1 MSDGLL
7 GYWIGGFVLSMA
19 VGYVFLRL
27 AASRPLS
34 ATLLRVLGVSGA
46 ALVGYL
52 QYKGGGDINL
62 GCVVATLITLAWAIK
77 QHSGRKAVPA
87 TP

>member
-1 MSDGLL
+1 MSAGLF
-7 GYWIGGFVLSMA
+7 GYWLGGFVLSMA

-46 ALVGYL
+46 AFMGYL
-52 QYKGGGDINL
+52 GYKGGGDINL
-62 GCVVATLITLAWAIK
+62 GSVLAVVVTLAWAIK
-77 QHSGRKAVPA
+77 QHVSRKATAEA
-87 TP
+87 T